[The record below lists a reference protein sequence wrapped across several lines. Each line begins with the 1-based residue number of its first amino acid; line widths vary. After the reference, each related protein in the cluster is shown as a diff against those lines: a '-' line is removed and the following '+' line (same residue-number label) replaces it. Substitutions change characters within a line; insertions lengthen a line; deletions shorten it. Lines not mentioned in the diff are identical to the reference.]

1 MRLLRNEAQVFPRS
15 IARRT
20 GLGRLEGGKRF
31 IFDKDCGKENNEGGE
46 KDEQT
51 EVWVQCCS
59 FRRFFDFDRQ
69 RAIVWPSDMETHSVV
84 RGSKL
89 ELTGLEDFNC
99 NQNITVVICALS
111 TQQSSDGPFNHSFLS
126 I

>member
-69 RAIVWPSDMETHSVV
+69 RAIVWLSDIETHSVL

-89 ELTGLEDFNC
+89 DLEDFNC
-99 NQNITVVICALS
+99 NQNIKVVIYAS
-111 TQQSSDGPFNHSFLS
+111 TASSDGQFNHSFLP